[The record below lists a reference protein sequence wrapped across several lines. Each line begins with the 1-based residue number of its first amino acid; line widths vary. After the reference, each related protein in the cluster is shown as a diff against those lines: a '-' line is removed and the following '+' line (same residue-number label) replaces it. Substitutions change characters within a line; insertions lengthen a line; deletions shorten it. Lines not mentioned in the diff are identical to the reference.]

1 MKLLYFLLRASKKV
15 VILSVIVGVI
25 SGAANSGLVVLIHR
39 ALSGGGAPAGY
50 AWAFAALCAVVLVTR
65 VTSELLLVHLGQGAI
80 LELRIAMTRRI
91 LATPLRQLEKVGP
104 HKLLATLTDDV
115 LVIINALV
123 YVPVLC
129 INLAVLVG
137 CLVYLGTFSWSV
149 LGGVLGFM
157 ALGVACYQIPVSRA
171 RHYLKEARDQ
181 RDMLFKHFRALTDGI
196 KELKLHG
203 VRRDTFVDDQLA
215 VTAREYRR
223 LNFRGMLVYT
233 AANSGGQLLLF
244 IVIGLVLFVLPSL
257 ATVDSYTLTGY
268 SLAILYIMSPLNVIL
283 TAVPVVA
290 RSNVALRKIEEL
302 GLALEGEPR
311 EPLGAGGAASRAGW
325 RTLELAGVAHSY
337 YNEREGDEF
346 TLGPFDLAFGR
357 GEIVFLIG
365 GNGSGK
371 TTLVKLLTGLYLPQR
386 GEIRLDGV
394 AVTPERVEGYRQL
407 FSSVFSDFYLFERM
421 LGLESP
427 QLDSE
432 ARRYL
437 ALLHLDHKVRVEG
450 GALSTTALSQGQ
462 RKRLA
467 LLTAYLED
475 RPFYVFDEWAADQDP
490 VFKEV
495 FYTQLLPGL
504 KARGKTVLV
513 ISHDDK
519 YYYVADRV
527 VTLDRG
533 QLEQGGAG
541 AHTYGERPE
550 LTVTLGP

>member
-15 VILSVIVGVI
+15 VILSVVIGVI
-25 SGAANSGLVVLIHR
+25 SGAANSGLVMLVHG
-39 ALSGGGAPAGY
+39 ALSGNGASAGY
-50 AWAFAALCAVVLVTR
+50 AWAFAALCLVVLVTR
-65 VTSELLLVHLGQGAI
+65 VTSELLLVHLGQGAV
-80 LELRIAMTRRI
+80 LELRVGMSRRI
-91 LATPLRQLEKVGP
+91 LATPLRRLEDIGA
-104 HKLLATLTDDV
+104 HRLLATLTDDV
-115 LVIINALV
+115 IVITNALV

-129 INLAVLVG
+129 INLAVLTG
-137 CLVYLGTFSWSV
+137 CLVYLGTFSWAV

-157 ALGVACYQIPVSRA
+157 ALGMACYQVPVTRA
-171 RHYLKEARDQ
+171 RRYLKEARDE
-181 RDMLFKHFRALTDGI
+181 RDTLYKHFRALTDGI
-196 KELKLHG
+196 KELKLHR
-203 VRRDTFVDDQLA
+203 VRCGAFVDEQLA
-215 VTAREYRR
+215 ATAREYRR

-244 IVIGLVLFVLPSL
+244 LVIGLVLFVLPSL
-257 ATVDSYTLTGY
+257 VRVDAYTLTGY
-268 SLAILYIMSPLNVIL
+268 SLAILYLMAPLNVML

-290 RSNVALRKIEEL
+290 RSSIALKKIEEL
-302 GLALEGEPR
+302 GLSLEEGPR
-311 EPLGAGGAASRAGW
+311 EPAEAAHDGPVW
-325 RTLELAGVAHSY
+325 RTLELDGVEHSY
-337 YNEREGDEF
+337 YHEREDDVF
-346 TLGPFDLAFGR
+346 TLGPIDLIFRR
-357 GEIVFLIG
+357 GEVVFLIG

-371 TTLVKLLTGLYLPQR
+371 TTLVKLLTGLYAPQR

-407 FSSVFSDFYLFERM
+407 FATVFSDFYLFERM

-427 QLDSE
+427 HLDAE

-527 VTLDRG
+527 VKLDRG
-533 QLEQGGAG
+533 QLEHGGAG
-541 AHTYGERPE
+541 AHTYGDRPE

>member
-15 VILSVIVGVI
+15 VILSVIVGII
-25 SGAANSGLVVLIHR
+25 SGAANSGLVVLIHK
-39 ALSGGGAPAGY
+39 ALSGGSVATGY

-80 LELRIAMTRRI
+80 LELRLAMSRRI

-129 INLAVLVG
+129 INLAVLMG
-137 CLVYLGTFSWSV
+137 CLVYLGTFSWAV

-181 RDMLFKHFRALTDGI
+181 RDILFKHFRALTDGI

-203 VRRDTFVDDQLA
+203 VRRDAFVDDQLA
-215 VTAREYRR
+215 ATAREYRR

-244 IVIGLVLFVLPSL
+244 IVIGLVLFVLPSV

-290 RSNVALRKIEEL
+290 RSNVALKRIDEL
-302 GLALEGEPR
+302 GLALAGEPR
-311 EPLGAGGAASRAGW
+311 EPEGGEASRAGW
-325 RTLELAGVAHSY
+325 RTLELVGVAHSY

-346 TLGPFDLAFGR
+346 TLGPLDLDFRR
-357 GEIVFLIG
+357 GEVVFLIG

-371 TTLVKLLTGLYLPQR
+371 TTLVKLLTGLYAPQR

-407 FSSVFSDFYLFERM
+407 FSTVFSDFYLFERM

-427 QLDSE
+427 HLDSE

-437 ALLHLDHKVRVEG
+437 ALLHLDHKVRVES

-519 YYYVADRV
+519 YYYAADRV
-527 VTLDRG
+527 VKLDRG
-533 QLEQGGAG
+533 QLEQGGVG
-541 AHTYGERPE
+541 AHTYGDRPE